1 MGYSWVVSGSVR
13 RDGNGTGIEM
23 VRWIEDPRFEEEAAV
38 QPLRAQLATRTQAL
52 FHVRD
57 SRRRRRDARVWPFS
71 HRCARVTE
79 VKQRPHELNGSD
91 ALI

>member
-1 MGYSWVVSGSVR
+1 MGSKWIGAEGWEWDGN
-13 RDGNGTGIEM
+13 RDGEM
-23 VRWIEDPRFEEEAAV
+23 DRGLPRFEEEAAV

-52 FHVRD
+52 FRVRD

-79 VKQRPHELNGSD
+79 VKQRPRELNGSD